1 MMLAYLKQYLRHKL
15 RDPSHKENS
24 RVPHSSPPSG
34 AAKGRHTR
42 WDDSG
47 GRQVHS
53 KLGCLQVVTPQP
65 SVLLTSVPVEVPPE
79 SANIRRDTETRGTV
93 TSEDSLASKI
103 ARRNPRGWRGGV
115 GGGRGGG
122 DRHKGRYCG
131 SCIQVTIYTGTES
144 SRDKFQARQLYSGA
158 LPFVHPTMTFWHV
171 KVGAVFQLC

>member
-1 MMLAYLKQYLRHKL
+1 MMLACLKQYLRHKL
-15 RDPSHKENS
+15 RDPSHEENS

-53 KLGCLQVVTPQP
+53 KLGCLQVVTPQL

-103 ARRNPRGWRGGV
+103 ARRNPGAGGEGSV
-115 GGGRGGG
+115 RGGG
-122 DRHKGRYCG
+122 GETDTKADTVDHAFKLLYTLAPKVA
-131 SCIQVTIYTGTES
+131 VTSFKRDSYT
-144 SRDKFQARQLYSGA
+144 R
-158 LPFVHPTMTFWHV
+158 VHCHLFTQP
-171 KVGAVFQLC
+171 